1 MPVSTTSTSSV
12 RRLAWAFLLV
22 GGLVLMVA
30 GIAGWPTVGDVS
42 LGPFSVV
49 VGIALVIGDAVMVA
63 RASD

>member
-1 MPVSTTSTSSV
+1 MPVSTTPTSSM
-12 RRLAWAFLLV
+12 RRFAWAILLV

-30 GIAGWPTVGDVS
+30 GIAGWPTVGDLS
-42 LGPFSVV
+42 LGPLSVV